1 MRLLIILL
9 LVSAGFTGLMGQNTK
24 SFPKGSNTTL
34 ILFFDEADAVITGI
48 AGNEIKV
55 EATDYTPPPE
65 RARGLRPLYN
75 NATDNTGIG
84 LMQSAEG
91 GAMTIRQ
98 ASSGSG
104 SYRISVPASMNVHF
118 TESTWM
124 GGDAVEISGIN
135 GEIEVETK
143 NSDIIL
149 KNVKGPVTANT
160 TSGDIDVIFST
171 VATTGPTTIT
181 NISGY
186 IDITMPAST
195 KADMELN
202 NITGE
207 VFTDLDLKLPES
219 KDGLKRVG
227 GQREIRSQLNG
238 GGVDMTLKNIS
249 GDIYLRKK

>member
-1 MRLLIILL
+1 
-9 LVSAGFTGLMGQNTK
+9 
-24 SFPKGSNTTL
+24 
-34 ILFFDEADAVITGI
+34 
-48 AGNEIKV
+48 
-55 EATDYTPPPE
+55 
-65 RARGLRPLYN
+65 
-75 NATDNTGIG
+75 
-84 LMQSAEG
+84 
-91 GAMTIRQ
+91 
-98 ASSGSG
+98 
-104 SYRISVPASMNVHF
+104 MNVHF

-124 GGDAVEISGIN
+124 GGDAVEISDID

>member
-1 MRLLIILL
+1 MRQLLIVLI
-9 LVSAGFTGLMGQNTK
+9 VSAAFTGLKAQNTK
-24 SFPKGSNTTL
+24 SFSKGNNTTL
-34 ILFFDEADAVITGI
+34 ILFFDEADAVIKGI
-48 AGNEIKV
+48 SGNEIKV
-55 EATDYTPPPE
+55 EAMDYTPPPE

-75 NATDNTGIG
+75 DATDNTGIG

-91 GAMTIRQ
+91 GALTLRQ
-98 ASSGSG
+98 ATSSGG
-104 SYRISVPASMNVHF
+104 SYAISVPRSMNVHF
-118 TESTWM
+118 VEATWM
-124 GGDAVEISGIN
+124 GGDAVEISDID

-143 NSDIIL
+143 NSDIVL
-149 KNVKGPVTANT
+149 KNIKGPVTANT
-160 TSGDIDVIFST
+160 TSGDIDVVFTS
-171 VATTGPTTIT
+171 VAASGPTTIT

-186 IDITMPAST
+186 IDITMPATS
-195 KADMELN
+195 KANMALN

>member
-1 MRLLIILL
+1 MRLLFILL
-9 LVSAGFTGLMGQNTK
+9 LVSAGFSGLMAQNAKTF
-24 SFPKGSNTTL
+24 SKGSNTTL

-55 EATDYTPPPE
+55 EVSDYTPPPE

-84 LMQSAEG
+84 LMQSSEG

-98 ASSGSG
+98 ATSSGG
-104 SYRISVPASMNVHF
+104 SYAISVPKSMNVHF
-118 TESTWM
+118 VESTWM
-124 GGDAVEISGIN
+124 GGDAVKISDID

-143 NSDIIL
+143 NSDIML
-149 KNVKGPVTANT
+149 TNVRGPVTAST
-160 TSGDIDVIFST
+160 TSGDIEVIFSQ
-171 VATTGPTTIT
+171 VASSGPTTIN

-186 IDITMPAST
+186 IDITMPAAT
-195 KADMELN
+195 KADLDLR

-207 VFTDLDLKLPES
+207 VFTDLDLKLNDS

-238 GGVDMTLKNIS
+238 GGVDMTFKNIS

>member
-1 MRLLIILL
+1 MQQLLIVLI
-9 LVSAGFTGLMGQNTK
+9 VTAGFSGLMAQNTK
-24 SFPKGSNTTL
+24 SFPQGSNTTL
-34 ILFFDEADAVITGI
+34 ALFFDEADAVITGI
-48 AGNEIKV
+48 SGNEIKV
-55 EATDYTPPPE
+55 EAMNYTPPPE

-75 NATDNTGIG
+75 NGIDNTGIG

-91 GAMTIRQ
+91 GIMTIRQ
-98 ASSGSG
+98 ATSGGG
-104 SYRISVPASMNVHF
+104 SYAISVPKSMNVHF
-118 TESTWM
+118 VESTWM
-124 GGDAVEISGIN
+124 GGDAVEIN
-135 GEIEVETK
+135 DLDGEIEVETK
-143 NSDIIL
+143 NSDIRL
-149 KNVKGPVTANT
+149 TNVRGPITAST
-160 TSGDIDVIFST
+160 TSGDIDVIFSQ
-171 VATTGPTTIT
+171 VARSGPTTIN

-195 KADMELN
+195 KANMDLK

-238 GGVDMTLKNIS
+238 GGVDMRLKNIS